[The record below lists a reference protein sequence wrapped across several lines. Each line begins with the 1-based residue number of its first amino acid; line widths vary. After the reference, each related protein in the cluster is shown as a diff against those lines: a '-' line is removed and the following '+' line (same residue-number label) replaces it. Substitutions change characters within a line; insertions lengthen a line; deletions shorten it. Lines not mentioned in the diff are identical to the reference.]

1 MLAPRTTLP
10 MKRTLVGSGRKSGK
24 HPVFVFVFTA
34 FLFFTFVYN
43 EDIRSFAE
51 YSFSGSRAKSQVLA
65 RQELVVDT
73 PRHEANVADGF
84 HRREE
89 SEDDDEEGEESK
101 KGKTVVERTAGDTA
115 ARERSPP
122 AKEDHREP
130 ESNTANMSVVVDVP
144 QVVQL
149 PSQHKAEAEAEA
161 EAKPQR
167 GVLNLPETCDL
178 FDGRWVYDDVSY
190 PLYKEHE
197 CRFLTEQVT
206 CLRNGRRDDTYQKWR
221 WQPRDCDLPRYSFP
235 CSDDISRES

>member
-1 MLAPRTTLP
+1 MRSPRRRTFWLA
-10 MKRTLVGSGRKSGK
+10 MKRTLAGSGRKSGK
-24 HPVFVFVFTA
+24 HAVFVFVFTA

-65 RQELVVDT
+65 RQELVEDT
-73 PRHEANVADGF
+73 PSHEANVADGF
-84 HRREE
+84 HGREE
-89 SEDDDEEGEESK
+89 SEDDEEEGEEEGEESK

-115 ARERSPP
+115 ARERPP
-122 AKEDHREP
+122 
-130 ESNTANMSVVVDVP
+130 SGNVSVVVDVP
-144 QVVQL
+144 QVVLL
-149 PSQHKAEAEAEA
+149 PSQHKGEAEAD
-161 EAKPQR
+161 AKPQR
-167 GVLNLPETCDL
+167 GVLNVPETCDL

-221 WQPRDCDLPRYSFP
+221 WQPRDCDLPRYSFLP
-235 CSDDISRES
+235 VLMTSPVNRSDGRI